1 MCWNQY
7 VSLNTFMFSI
17 FVLLL
22 IAYNNKYTQYK
33 TPFFYNKFVY
43 FFFLSFITMQLIE
56 FFIWRNIDDAKLN
69 NLFSILGALLL
80 IIQPIASLLMLEDN
94 SLKYTLITLYS
105 IVAFP
110 FFIYQNYYHKMTT
123 VVSKYGHLLWKW
135 NNQLTGYN
143 KIIYLLWFVLLYFSL
158 IVNKSYIGLIYVTI
172 LLAITYYSFLQD
184 GSAGSLWCWSIN
196 SVMIYYA
203 IKLLIWLP
211 FKEHGLC

>member
-1 MCWNQY
+1 
-7 VSLNTFMFSI
+7 
-17 FVLLL
+17 
-22 IAYNNKYTQYK
+22 
-33 TPFFYNKFVY
+33 
-43 FFFLSFITMQLIE
+43 MQLIE